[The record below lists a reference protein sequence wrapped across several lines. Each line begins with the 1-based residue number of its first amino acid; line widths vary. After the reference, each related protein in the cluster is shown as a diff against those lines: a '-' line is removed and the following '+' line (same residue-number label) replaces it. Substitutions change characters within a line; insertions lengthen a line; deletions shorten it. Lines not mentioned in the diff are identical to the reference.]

1 MVSVMPKALGDANRD
16 DATEKAAKKAT
27 EDLTVAEQGRMLRTG
42 CLTVEQVSM
51 NNAFGIS
58 AQCRA
63 EGAQHERRQ
72 KASADTQLLNLM
84 DQMRDLM
91 DQMEAKYG
99 EDFADNIVEDLHLEG
114 KISDEER
121 DRIMA
126 IEDKEERQQAIM
138 DLLLEKLENGEITKD
153 DLKDMP
159 EVIEYIE
166 MKKEKSALEHDVADD
181 YIAGKITSDNPAFT
195 DSVASIAEAEMI
207 SRGIKPENI
216 TDKPDDSVKAIA
228 MAGTETSDNDRM
240 FSF

>member
-1 MVSVMPKALGDANRD
+1 MGSVLQQAPDEANRD
-16 DATEKAAKKAT
+16 DAIEKAAQKAA

-42 CLTVEQVSM
+42 NLSIEQVSM

-58 AQCRA
+58 AQMRA
-63 EGAQHERRQ
+63 NAAQHERRQ
-72 KASADTQLLNLM
+72 KAGADTQLLNLM

-166 MKKEKSALEHDVADD
+166 MRKEEIALQEKVSIKLANNE
-181 YIAGKITSDNPAFT
+181 ISSDNPAVT
-195 DSVASIAEAEMI
+195 DEVLNRSELLLA
-207 SRGIKPENI
+207 SRGEAVDKAEIK
-216 TDKPDDSVKAIA
+216 TADDSL
-228 MAGTETSDNDRM
+228 ETASQVAATKDNMM
-240 FSF
+240 FSFS